1 MKAKRIL
8 GISLV
13 AAGLVLSAFTGA
25 ANAADG
31 VWIGPERLAAQDR
44 ATLVQAINVA
54 RRENPA
60 AFDTLARLREDMPT
74 LDAQK
79 RGRYVPVAAILK
91 GLGKDALLPMLNELA
106 IEAKPRG
113 DMSDDAWHAWRVGL
127 VEAVGSLRDGRAA
140 PVLFAIID
148 TTEMHT
154 DLVRAAASALGKLGT
169 DAAAQKLVAL
179 AKKEGPKQKGVL
191 AGMGDCRRLVVA
203 EALASTLL
211 AHPDAETAILVARSL
226 GDVGSAWAWK
236 TPIIAASGEEAVVRA
251 TAARALVASYLRY
264 EGDARVA
271 ITKAVLMVDH
281 ASTPDLAEAAK
292 RGARP
297 GDQAALDALV
307 ERFRN
312 SPLRR

>member
-1 MKAKRIL
+1 MKAKRVL
-8 GISLV
+8 GIGLV
-13 AAGLVLSAFTGA
+13 AAGLLLSALTGA
-25 ANAADG
+25 ASAAEG
-31 VWIGPERLAAQDR
+31 VWVGPSLLAAEDR
-44 ATLVQAINVA
+44 AALVQAIGAA
-54 RRENPA
+54 RTDKPA
-60 AFDTLARLREDMPT
+60 AFETLARLREDMPA

-113 DMSDDAWHAWRVGL
+113 DMPADAWHAWRVGL

-140 PVLFAIID
+140 PVLFAVVD
-148 TTEMHT
+148 APEMST

-169 DAAAQKLVAL
+169 DAAAQRLVAL

-191 AGMGDCRRLVVA
+191 AGMGDCRRRVVA
-203 EALASTLL
+203 EALASALL
-211 AHPDAETAILVARSL
+211 AHPDAETATIVARSL

-236 TPIIAASGEEAVVRA
+236 TPVIAASGEESVVRA
-251 TAARALVASYLRY
+251 AAAEALVASYLRY
-264 EGDARVA
+264 EGEARVA
-271 ITKAVLMVDH
+271 IGKAVLMVDH
-281 ASTPDLAEAAK
+281 ASTPSLAEAQK

-307 ERFRN
+307 ERFKK
-312 SPLRR
+312 SPLHR

>member
-1 MKAKRIL
+1 MKAKRVL
-8 GISLV
+8 GIGLV
-13 AAGLVLSAFTGA
+13 AAGLLLSALTGVASA
-25 ANAADG
+25 AEG
-31 VWIGPERLAAQDR
+31 VWIGPDRIAEQDR
-44 ATLVQAINVA
+44 AALVQAIGVA
-54 RRENPA
+54 RKENPT
-60 AFDTLARLREDMPT
+60 AFDTLARLREDMPA

-106 IEAKPRG
+106 VDAKPRG
-113 DMSDDAWHAWRVGL
+113 DMPDDAWHAWRVGL
-127 VEAVGSLRDGRAA
+127 VEAVGALRDGRAA

-148 TTEMHT
+148 TTEMDT

-169 DAAAQKLVAL
+169 DAAARKLVGM

-203 EALASTLL
+203 EALASTLR

-236 TPIIAASGEEAVVRA
+236 TPIIAASGEEDAVRA
-251 TAARALVASYLRY
+251 AASQALVDSYLRY
-264 EGDARVA
+264 EGEARTA

-281 ASTPDLAEAAK
+281 PSTPALVEAAK
-292 RGARP
+292 RSARP
-297 GDQAALDALV
+297 GDQAALDALL
-307 ERFRN
+307 ERFKN
-312 SPLRR
+312 SPLHR